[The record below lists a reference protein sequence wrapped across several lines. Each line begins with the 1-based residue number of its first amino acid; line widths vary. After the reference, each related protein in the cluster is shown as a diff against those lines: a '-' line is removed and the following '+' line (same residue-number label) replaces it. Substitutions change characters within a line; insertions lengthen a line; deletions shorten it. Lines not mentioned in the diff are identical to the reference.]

1 MGKKKEDLQ
10 EEKNLQQEAA
20 AAEEQQVLE
29 QEAQEQEAKEEQES
43 AEVPESAEAPEAE
56 QEAQEAVK
64 AEKETSLIVLAYPGT
79 EQLMK
84 RIWEKHF
91 QGTVNVLSFPEE
103 EVSLKEL
110 LEDVMVSPEFGD
122 TVVIVPA
129 NLTPVTTVTINDLMV
144 ARVDIDKDQKRF
156 WGRVPVTFKKGDLVD
171 FLPENEELS
180 EEEFV
185 KKYLKENGVRPI
197 EVAHSFGNFYSKV
210 LRGNPCENSVI
221 EAIVRKRFIYAN
233 QAGWNA
239 ITGLLEKTLA
249 E

>member
-29 QEAQEQEAKEEQES
+29 QEAQEQEAKE
-43 AEVPESAEAPEAE
+43 E

-180 EEEFV
+180 EDEFV
-185 KKYLKENGVRPI
+185 MKYLKENGVRPI

-239 ITGLLEKTLA
+239 IAGLLEKTLA